1 MNISTL
7 QTLSYNLHK
16 SHTVFDSFFNNPLTL
31 EVPLIFI
38 QEPPK
43 KPQSENQM
51 RSWPG
56 YNIIY
61 PSTNMDEQPFT
72 GIYIQKA
79 FQEKICMI
87 ETIEIPSPNITGVRI
102 KMKEDSVPVNFIN
115 VYNRPDSYT
124 LLLVSDIVRQ
134 LANQPTHLLGD
145 FNAHHPAWNPTELN
159 TRTETDTEEM
169 VSLLQQYNFT
179 LVSPPGIPTRYGR
192 GSATTIDL
200 YWLSSTVEHFDTVY
214 CSVDDEY
221 DSLSDHRPLH
231 LIIRLEYGA
240 DRPYKRWNLKK
251 ADWEKGKRKLAELLH
266 TEVGEDLLTTDEI
279 ERLAR
284 HLSNSIVTAL
294 NVCAPKLKL
303 TLKSKR
309 WWTPELAELR
319 EIRTDRLRTSQKTHL
334 PNDKLMTAIAQ
345 KAYKRA
351 IRVAKAKCWNLFLE
365 SIQNNEIH
373 KAARYVKKGNIP
385 TPFIPPLTKADGSLT
400 SSPGEQA
407 QVLFDQLLKGDN
419 HSRDVPQN
427 SNHLSQLDDTF
438 PEVTSWEVCR
448 ALSQLKEGKATGPDG
463 ISVTVLAQ
471 FWEVLERPIINIA
484 RASLRL
490 GYFPECYK
498 TATCIVIPKPHKKSY
513 KNAKSY
519 RPISL
524 LNHIS
529 KAIEIIVTRRLQHEM
544 DTLNLI
550 PDTHFGCRKGT
561 GTDDALFCVT
571 EFIKEAWQRKKVVA
585 ALALDAQGA
594 FNNVVHEKLLEDCRE
609 VGISE
614 YLIRWIRSFLHN
626 RKVQFQFSNYTS
638 STFTLTQGSPQGS
651 PISGP
656 LYLLYNSALIRR
668 TSEDTLS
675 KNFIRVGYA
684 DDVLWL
690 ASGTTAETARQAI
703 EDRLQEASHWS
714 KTHSTPLDIDK
725 TQYVL
730 FTRNHNKMDDTEL
743 KWGDKRI
750 RCSPSMK
757 YLGVMLDRR
766 LSFQEQTT
774 MMARRGYAAAAAIG
788 RLANTKRGVSTRQ
801 FLMLYKTHVCAATDY
816 ASHVWLNPYGQ
827 SGKAI
832 RTLELLQ
839 NRTLRKALGAVRTTP
854 IQMLHFETAF
864 LSPRERIRM
873 QVASYIMRLFSKP
886 ENNLLQNQIR
896 HISSAPRKSF
906 ISPVTNLLIRDA
918 ELVARGGKVESIVPH
933 PLTPWHENKYIVLIS
948 DSAEEAVAEHKE
960 LLKLEDTA
968 WNYYTDGSM
977 AEGNV
982 AVGVV
987 SYNKDL
993 VRWDSNSYYVGPET
1007 CFGIYE
1013 AELLAIYMALASAY
1027 NVISTVGTS
1036 TPQDIYIHTD
1046 NQAAL
1051 QALQSASASGP
1062 AQYILKQIINKGE
1075 EMEALAPNTYINF
1088 NWIPG
1093 HKGIEGNERA
1103 DRAANEGRT
1112 KTENKLPIEF
1122 ELKSSLSALKRGLRE
1137 QFTAPMRI
1145 EANHLTEITSRSA
1158 KLAVGKL
1165 TSLKTA
1171 KLLESL
1177 PRATRSLA
1185 VQLRTGH
1192 FPITKSYRYRFRLT
1206 DSPKCNTCRLDDTIS
1221 HRIFICRRHITSR
1234 STLRKKINAL
1244 GVRFELGPMLRNAKT
1259 LQALYEFFRPQ
1270 VFSSVMTSGHPVQP

>member
-1 MNISTL
+1 MNVSTL
-7 QTLSYNLHK
+7 QTLSYNLQK

-31 EVPLIFI
+31 QVPLIFI
-38 QEPPK
+38 QEPPT
-43 KPQSENQM
+43 KPRSKNQM

-61 PSTNMDEQPFT
+61 PSTNMDEQPYT
-72 GIYIQKA
+72 CIYIQKA
-79 FQEKICMI
+79 FQEKIYMI
-87 ETIEIPSPNITGVRI
+87 ETIDIPSPNITGLRI

-115 VYNRPDSYT
+115 VYNKPESYT

-134 LANQPTHLLGD
+134 IANQPTHLLGD

-159 TRTETDTEEM
+159 IPTEKDTEDM

-179 LVSPPGIPTRYGR
+179 LVSPPGIPTRYGFR
-192 GSATTIDL
+192 SATTIDL
-200 YWLSSTVEHFDTVY
+200 YWLSSTVEHFDTAF

-231 LIIRLEYGA
+231 FIIRLEYGV
-240 DRPYKRWNLKK
+240 DRPRKRWNLKK
-251 ADWEKGKRKLAELLH
+251 ADWKKGKRKLAELLH
-266 TEVGEDLLTTDEI
+266 TEVGADLISTDEI
-279 ERLAR
+279 EKLAQRLT
-284 HLSNSIVTAL
+284 NSIITAL
-294 NVCAPKLKL
+294 DACAPKLKL

-309 WWTPELAELR
+309 WWTPELAKLR

-334 PNDKLMTAIAQ
+334 PNDKMMTAIAQ
-345 KAYKRA
+345 KTYKRA
-351 IRVAKAKCWNLFLE
+351 IRVAKAKSWNLFLE

-373 KAARYVKKGNIP
+373 KAARYVKQGNTP
-385 TPFIPPLTKADGSLT
+385 TPFIPPLTKADGSRT

-407 QVLFDQLLKGDN
+407 QVLFDQLLKGES
-419 HSRDVPQN
+419 HSRVT
-427 SNHLSQLDDTF
+427 SQTSYQYSYADGTF

-448 ALSQLKEGKATGPDG
+448 ALSKLKEGKATGPDG

-471 FWEVLERPIINIA
+471 FWEVLERPLTNIA

-498 TATCIVIPKPHKKSY
+498 TATCIVIPKQHKKSY
-513 KNAKSY
+513 KDPKSY

-544 DTLNLI
+544 DTRKLV

-594 FNNVVHEKLLEDCRE
+594 FNNVIHEKLLEDCRQ

-638 STFTLTQGSPQGS
+638 TTFTLTQGSPQGS

-656 LYLLYNSALIRR
+656 LYLLYNSALLRR
-668 TSEDTLS
+668 SSEES
-675 KNFIRVGYA
+675 SNKSFIRVGYA
-684 DDVLWL
+684 DDVLWM
-690 ASGTTAETARQAI
+690 ASGSTAETARQSI
-703 EDRLQEASHWS
+703 EERLHEANQWS
-714 KTHSTPLDIDK
+714 TSHSTPLDIEK

-730 FTRNHNKMDDTEL
+730 FTRNHNKIDDTEL
-743 KWGDKRI
+743 KWGNKHI
-750 RCSPSMK
+750 KCSSSMK
-757 YLGVMLDRR
+757 YLGVILDRR
-766 LSFQEQTT
+766 LSFHEQTT
-774 MMARRGYAAAAAIG
+774 LMTRRGYAAAAAIG
-788 RLANTKRGVSTRQ
+788 RLANTSRGVSTRQ

-816 ASHVWLNPYGQ
+816 ASHVWLNPYKQ

-839 NRTLRKALGAVRTTP
+839 NRMLRKALGAVRTTP
-854 IQMLHFETAF
+854 VRMLHFETAF

-873 QVASYIMRLFSKP
+873 QVASYILRLFSKP
-886 ENNLLQNQIR
+886 ENNLLWSQIKCA
-896 HISSAPRKSF
+896 SSVPRKSF
-906 ISPVTNLLIRDA
+906 ISPVTTLLTQEA
-918 ELVARGGKVESIVPH
+918 ELVAGVREVEHIVPH
-933 PLTPWHENKYIVLIS
+933 PLTPWHENNFIIEIS
-948 DSAEEAVAEHKE
+948 DSVEEAVEDHKA
-960 LLKLEDTA
+960 LLQSEDIA
-968 WNYYTDGSM
+968 WHFYTDGSM

-982 AVGVV
+982 AVGIV
-987 SYNKDL
+987 SYDKFLDKWN
-993 VRWDSNSYYVGPET
+993 NCSYYVGPET

-1013 AELLAIYMALASAY
+1013 AELLAIYMALFSAY
-1027 NVISTVGTS
+1027 KSITTNNTYK
-1036 TPQDIYIHTD
+1036 PQNIYIHSD

-1051 QALQSASASGP
+1051 QALESAGADGP
-1062 AQYILKQIINKGE
+1062 AQYILKKIINKIE
-1075 EMEALAPNTYINF
+1075 EMEILSPDTYVNLH
-1088 NWIPG
+1088 WIPG
-1093 HKGIEGNERA
+1093 HKGVEGNEKA
-1103 DRAANEGRT
+1103 DKAANEGRT
-1112 KTENKLPIEF
+1112 RIENKLPVDF
-1122 ELKSSLSALKRGLRE
+1122 ELKQSLSALKRGLRE
-1137 QFTAPMRI
+1137 QITAPMRV
-1145 EANHLTEITSRSA
+1145 EANHLAEITSQSA
-1158 KLAVGKL
+1158 RLAVGKL

-1206 DSPKCNTCRLDDTIS
+1206 DNPKCNTCRLDDTIP
-1221 HRIFICRRHITSR
+1221 HRIFICRRYIIAR
-1234 STLRKKINAL
+1234 STLRKRINAL
-1244 GVRFELGPMLRNAKT
+1244 GIRFELGPMLRNAKT
-1259 LQALYEFFRPQ
+1259 LQALYDFFRPQ
-1270 VFSSVMTSGHPVQP
+1270 VSSRVMTSGHSVQP